1 MVSKI
6 GREAANTY
14 VDQLSIDQRVN
25 NKETLVNVNDMK
37 MQSSTSQGSDNDW
50 HNDDIMV
57 IKGGLT

>member
-1 MVSKI
+1 VVSKF

-14 VDQLSIDQRVN
+14 VDQLSIDERVN

-37 MQSSTSQGSDNDW
+37 MQSSTSQGSANDW

-57 IKGGLT
+57 RAG